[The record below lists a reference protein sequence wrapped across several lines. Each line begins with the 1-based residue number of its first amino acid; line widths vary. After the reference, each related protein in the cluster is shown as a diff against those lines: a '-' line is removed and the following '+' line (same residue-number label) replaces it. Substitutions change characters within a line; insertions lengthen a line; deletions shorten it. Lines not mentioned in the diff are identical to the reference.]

1 MVRRSQ
7 LSLACKTQTKHQQQQ
22 QQHKL
27 NGNLLLAP
35 EEQQNCFKPKI

>member
-22 QQHKL
+22 QHKL

-35 EEQQNCFKPKI
+35 EEQRNCFKPKI